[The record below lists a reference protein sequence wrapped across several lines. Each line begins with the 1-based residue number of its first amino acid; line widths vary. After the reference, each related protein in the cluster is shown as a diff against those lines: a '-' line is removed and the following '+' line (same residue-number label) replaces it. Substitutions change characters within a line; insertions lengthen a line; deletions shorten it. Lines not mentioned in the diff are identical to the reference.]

1 MGMCMLY
8 VFGALLEFTLVNYY
22 SREDGERK
30 QFLKSLKNVF
40 SKKVSNF
47 LHFYDINFYVSIILF
62 FLKHIAARKYRQN

>member
-1 MGMCMLY
+1 MCMLY

-47 LHFYDINFYVSIILF
+47 LHFYDIILLF
-62 FLKHIAARKYRQN
+62 P

>member
-1 MGMCMLY
+1 MCMLY

-47 LHFYDINFYVSIILF
+47 LYFYDIDFAVSITLF
-62 FLKHIAARKYRQN
+62 FFNIYQQENILKIKK